1 MRPQVVWPRLSD
13 LQIDQRADGKL
24 PRHKDQSIDLRR
36 MTPPPHC
43 LDPDP
48 AVGYPAGQTL
58 AKHLRSEGVAA
69 LIYPS
74 VRRAGGTCLVAF
86 LPHVV
91 QNVRP
96 GARWKLS
103 WQGTPAWTATVV

>member
-1 MRPQVVWPRLSD
+1 M
-13 LQIDQRADGKL
+13 
-24 PRHKDQSIDLRR
+24 
-36 MTPPPHC
+36 
-43 LDPDP
+43 
-48 AVGYPAGQTL
+48 
-58 AKHLRSEGVAA
+58 AA